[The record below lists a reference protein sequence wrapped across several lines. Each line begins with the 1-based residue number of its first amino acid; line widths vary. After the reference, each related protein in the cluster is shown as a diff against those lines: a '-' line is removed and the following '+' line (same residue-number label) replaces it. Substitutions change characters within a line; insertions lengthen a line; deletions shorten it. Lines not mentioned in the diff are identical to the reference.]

1 MYSSVRIDLIVGAF
15 LLLALASCQ
24 NKITRSSVYFPVDS
38 IIHAQAAHLTGL
50 NASLTKKAQIN
61 GREETTAFIPAD
73 SAAWLKELDIFA
85 SLHIMNKPVNRG
97 TYSVTDGVNDEKTN
111 LMVTTFTSQ
120 ADLPVVWLKVL
131 YHEHP
136 QNIRRI
142 EALYREEGSLM
153 KGSRM
158 LVMEFEELNNKVTL
172 TSYSIEG
179 GQEMFL
185 GKPVEFS
192 LSGIIT
198 VPTWQGATENH

>member
-1 MYSSVRIDLIVGAF
+1 MYSLVRIDFIVGAF
-15 LLLALASCQ
+15 LLLGLASCQ
-24 NKITRSSVYFPVDS
+24 NKVTRSSVYFPVDS
-38 IIHAQAAHLTGL
+38 LIHAQAVHLTGL

-61 GREETTAFIPAD
+61 GKEETTAFIPAD

-97 TYSVTDGVNDEKTN
+97 IYSVTDRVDEKSN
-111 LMVTTFTSQ
+111 LMVRTFTSQ

-158 LVMEFEELNNKVTL
+158 LVMEFKELNNKVTL

-179 GQEMFL
+179 GQKMFL